1 MVTRVDS
8 VSMLTQ
14 FQPFAVL
21 RSTRHV
27 LRRAHKRSC
36 SLALSPFFAIFVME
50 HLEPLSLAGRRN

>member
-1 MVTRVDS
+1 
-8 VSMLTQ
+8 MLTQ
-14 FQPFAVL
+14 LQPFAMLRNTRHVL

-27 LRRAHKRSC
+27 LRRAHERSC